1 MVVIIFCNFANVKS
15 KSAIRIV
22 MVWLTLV
29 SLSLLLI
36 NNSVFLHIHKLDDG
50 SIISHAHPFKTSDK
64 TSSGEARHQH
74 SLNEILIYQILDS
87 VTMLLI
93 VFAVVEALIPV
104 TRHLAQFYFYS
115 PYKKDVISGY
125 SIRPPPFCLS

>member
-1 MVVIIFCNFANVKS
+1 MKS
-15 KSAIRIV
+15 KNAIHVI
-22 MVWLTLV
+22 MVWLSLV

-36 NNSVFLHIHKLDDG
+36 NNSVFLHTHKLDDG
-50 SIISHAHPFKTSDK
+50 RIISHAHPFKTADK

-87 VTMLLI
+87 VAMLLI

-104 TRHLAQFYFYS
+104 IIHLFGFYFYKAC
-115 PYKKDVISGY
+115 KKDVIDGY

>member
-1 MVVIIFCNFANVKS
+1 LFLIIFYNFENVKS
-15 KSAIRIV
+15 RSAIRIV

-29 SLSLLLI
+29 SLTLLLI

-93 VFAVVEALIPV
+93 VFAGVGVLIPV
-104 TRHLAQFYFYS
+104 IRRLFQFYFYK
-115 PYKKDVISGY
+115 PYKKDVINGY
-125 SIRPPPFCLS
+125 SIRPPPFCLA